1 MVPSAI
7 VMIDSI
13 PLTRQ
18 GKIDRRRL
26 PAPDLVPASGR
37 MPRTAQEQVL
47 CSLYADVLGVAQVSI
62 DDDFFQLGG
71 HSLLAAQLLHRIW
84 SVLGVDMRLRTLFAA
99 PTVATLARRL
109 RSAEEIS
116 SVPLRRAARPERV
129 PLSLAQRRLWFLAQ
143 LEGPGLYNVPLVLR
157 LEGELD
163 RQALESAL
171 CDVVGRHESLRTV
184 FPAVDGEPFQQVLP
198 AGDAPVSVTWQT
210 VSAAE
215 AARLVP
221 LACGY
226 EFSLADEIPVH
237 AEVVSTGPREHVLV
251 LVMHHIACDGLSL
264 APLARDLAAAYSARL
279 AGSAP
284 GWADLP
290 VQYADFALWQ
300 HATLGREDDPGS
312 VMAQQ
317 VAFWRRTLEAIPEEI
332 ALPADRPRPAAATH
346 RGAVTEF
353 RVDAGV
359 HAQLAAV
366 GRQAGVSM
374 FMVVQAALAWLLT
387 LLGAGTDIP
396 LGVPAAGRAD
406 DVLSDLVGFFVN
418 TLVLRVDTSGTPGF
432 RELLARVR
440 DTDLAAYQNQDLP
453 FDMLVQILN
462 PARSAARYPLFQVML
477 SFENGTEAR
486 FEMPGLRVV
495 PERLLDL
502 EKLPGFSVTARHDL
516 TFTVREQFSAD
527 GSRAGIEGILGYAT
541 DLFDPDTAQQLAR
554 GLTRILHTAATTP
567 DIPINHIELLD
578 P

>member
-1 MVPSAI
+1 VIA
-7 VMIDSI
+7 
-13 PLTRQ
+13 
-18 GKIDRRRL
+18 GNK
-26 PAPDLVPASGR
+26 
-37 MPRTAQEQVL
+37 
-47 CSLYADVLGVAQVSI
+47 
-62 DDDFFQLGG
+62 
-71 HSLLAAQLLHRIW
+71 
-84 SVLGVDMRLRTLFAA
+84 
-99 PTVATLARRL
+99 
-109 RSAEEIS
+109 
-116 SVPLRRAARPERV
+116 ARPERV
-129 PLSLAQRRLWFLAQ
+129 PLSFAQRRLWFLAQ

-171 CDVVGRHESLRTV
+171 GDVVGRHESLRTV
-184 FPAVDGEPFQQVLP
+184 FPAVDGEPFQRVLP

-215 AARLVP
+215 AARLIS

-264 APLARDLAAAYSARL
+264 SPLARDLAAAYGARL

-290 VQYADFALWQ
+290 VQYADYALWQ
-300 HATLGREDDPGS
+300 HAMLGREDDPGS
-312 VMAQQ
+312 VMAHQ
-317 VAFWRRTLEAIPEEI
+317 VAFWRRTLEAAPEEI

-346 RGAVTEF
+346 RGAITEF
-353 RVDAGV
+353 RIDADV
-359 HAQLAAV
+359 HAQLAALA
-366 GRQAGVSM
+366 RQAGASM
-374 FMVVQAALAWLLT
+374 FMVVQAALASLLT

-406 DVLSDLVGFFVN
+406 DALSDLVGFFVN

-453 FDMLVQILN
+453 FDLLVQTLN

-477 SFENGTEAR
+477 SFENGTEAQ

-502 EKLPGFSVTARHDL
+502 EKLPGFAVTARHDL
-516 TFTVREQFSAD
+516 TFTVRERFSAD
-527 GSRAGIEGILGYAT
+527 GSRAGIEGTLGYAT
-541 DLFDPDTAQQLAR
+541 DLFDRDTAQHLTHA
-554 GLTRILHTAATTP
+554 LTRILHTAATTP
-567 DIPINHIELLD
+567 DAPITHTELLTSD
-578 P
+578 D